1 MSKSIN
7 KLEIMEICASFK
19 VCFMLSGV
27 KHAYRKGKKSKV
39 SSQRLLLVGQQEIK
53 GF

>member
-19 VCFMLSGV
+19 VYFVIWV
-27 KHAYRKGKKSKV
+27 KTGAYRKGKSKV
-39 SSQRLLLVGQQEIK
+39 SSQRLLLVRQQEIK